1 MKNNKTVKF
10 MALVLFVTIL
20 AIILVSGT
28 YAKYTT
34 SATGSDTA
42 TVAKWSIKLGNEDIA
57 KSTEKTFTIDLFS
70 TITNTDGSEEK
81 NVKKT
86 DGTLIAP
93 GTMGSFTLASL
104 KNESEVNAKYSV
116 TYTLSNE
123 SGVPLEFTTNKDDE
137 SSWKSD
143 FTAVNVSNEALA
155 TDATATTATIY
166 WRWAFTKDTARDTSD
181 TTLGTTTPTVTL
193 TAKIDVEQAD

>member
-34 SATGSDTA
+34 SATGSDNA
-42 TVAKWSIKLGNEDIA
+42 RVAKWSIKLGDEDIA
-57 KSTEKTFTIDLFS
+57 KSTEKTFAIDLFS

-86 DGTLIAP
+86 DGSLIAP
-93 GTMGSFTLASL
+93 GTMGSFTLLSL

-155 TDATATTATIY
+155 TDATATTATVY

>member
-34 SATGSDTA
+34 SATGSDIA
-42 TVAKWSIKLGNEDIA
+42 TVAKWSIKLGDEDIA
-57 KSTEKTFTIDLFS
+57 KSTEKTFSIDLFS
-70 TITNTDGSEEK
+70 TITNTDSSEEK

-86 DGTLIAP
+86 DGSLIAP
-93 GTMGSFTLASL
+93 GTMGSFTLLSL
-104 KNESEVNAKYSV
+104 KNESEVNTKYNV
-116 TYTLSNE
+116 TYTLANE

-143 FTAVNVSNEALA
+143 FTAINVSNESLA
-155 TDATATTATIY
+155 TDATATTATVY

>member
-42 TVAKWSIKLGNEDIA
+42 TVAKWSIKLGDEDIA

-93 GTMGSFTLASL
+93 GTMGSFTLLSL

-143 FTAVNVSNEALA
+143 ITAVNVSNEALA
-155 TDATATTATIY
+155 MDATATTATVY
-166 WRWAFTKDTARDTSD
+166 WRWAFTKDKARDTSD

>member
-34 SATGSDTA
+34 SATGSDFA
-42 TVAKWSIKLGNEDIA
+42 TVAKWSIKLGDEDIA
-57 KSTEKTFTIDLFS
+57 KSTEKTFSIDLFS

-93 GTMGSFTLASL
+93 GTMGSFTLLSL

-143 FTAVNVSNEALA
+143 FTAVNISNEALA
-155 TDATATTATIY
+155 TNATATTATVY

-193 TAKIDVEQAD
+193 TAEIDVEQAD

>member
-1 MKNNKTVKF
+1 MKNNRIVKF
-10 MALVLFVTIL
+10 MVLVLFVTIL

-42 TVAKWSIKLGNEDIA
+42 TVAKWSIKLGDEDIA
-57 KSTEKTFTIDLFS
+57 KSTEKTFAIDLFS

-86 DGTLIAP
+86 DGSLIAP
-93 GTMGSFTLASL
+93 GTMGSFTLLSL

-137 SSWKSD
+137 DSWKSD
-143 FTAVNVSNEALA
+143 FTAINVSNEALA
-155 TDATATTATIY
+155 MDATATTATVY

>member
-34 SATGSDTA
+34 SATGSDIA
-42 TVAKWSIKLGNEDIA
+42 TVAKWSIKLGDEDIA
-57 KSTEKTFTIDLFS
+57 KSTEKTFAIDLFS
-70 TITNTDGSEEK
+70 TITNTDGTGEK

-86 DGTLIAP
+86 DGSLIAP

-116 TYTLSNE
+116 TYTLTNE

-143 FTAVNVSNEALA
+143 FTSINVSNEALA
-155 TDATATTATIY
+155 MDATATTATVY

>member
-42 TVAKWSIKLGNEDIA
+42 TVAKWSIKLGDEDIA
-57 KSTEKTFTIDLFS
+57 KSTEKTFAIDLFS

-86 DGTLIAP
+86 DGSLIAP

-155 TDATATTATIY
+155 TDATATTATVY

>member
-104 KNESEVNAKYSV
+104 KNESEVNAKYNV
-116 TYTLSNE
+116 TYTLANE

-143 FTAVNVSNEALA
+143 FTAINVSNESLA
-155 TDATATTATIY
+155 TDATATTATVY

>member
-42 TVAKWSIKLGNEDIA
+42 TVAKWSIKLGDEDIA
-57 KSTEKTFTIDLFS
+57 KSTEKTFAIDLFS

-155 TDATATTATIY
+155 TDATATTATVY

>member
-34 SATGSDTA
+34 SATGSDTV

-86 DGTLIAP
+86 DGSLIAP
-93 GTMGSFTLASL
+93 GTMGSFTLLSL
-104 KNESEVNAKYSV
+104 KNESEVNAKYNV
-116 TYTLSNE
+116 TYTLANE

-143 FTAVNVSNEALA
+143 FTAINVSNESLA
-155 TDATATTATIY
+155 TDATATTATVY

>member
-42 TVAKWSIKLGNEDIA
+42 TVAKWSIKLGDEDIA

-116 TYTLSNE
+116 TYTLKNE

-143 FTAVNVSNEALA
+143 FTTINVSNEALA
-155 TDATATTATIY
+155 MDATATTATVY

>member
-10 MALVLFVTIL
+10 MALVLFVTVL

-116 TYTLSNE
+116 TYTLANE

-155 TDATATTATIY
+155 TDATATTATVY

>member
-81 NVKKT
+81 IVKKT
-86 DGTLIAP
+86 DGSLIAP
-93 GTMGSFTLASL
+93 GTMGSFTLLSL
-104 KNESEVNAKYSV
+104 KNESEVNAKYNV
-116 TYTLSNE
+116 TYTLANE

-143 FTAVNVSNEALA
+143 FTAINVSNEALA
-155 TDATATTATIY
+155 TDATATTATVY

>member
-42 TVAKWSIKLGNEDIA
+42 TVAKWSIKLGDEDIA
-57 KSTEKTFTIDLFS
+57 KSTEKTFAIDLFS

-86 DGTLIAP
+86 DGSLIAP
-93 GTMGSFTLASL
+93 GTMGSFTLLSL

-116 TYTLSNE
+116 TYTLLNE

-143 FTAVNVSNEALA
+143 ITAVNISNEALA
-155 TDATATTATIY
+155 TDATATTATVY

>member
-86 DGTLIAP
+86 DGSLIAP
-93 GTMGSFTLASL
+93 GTMGSFTLLSL

-116 TYTLSNE
+116 TYTLANE

-143 FTAVNVSNEALA
+143 FTAVNVSDEALA
-155 TDATATTATIY
+155 TDATATTATVY

>member
-1 MKNNKTVKF
+1 
-10 MALVLFVTIL
+10 
-20 AIILVSGT
+20 
-28 YAKYTT
+28 
-34 SATGSDTA
+34 
-42 TVAKWSIKLGNEDIA
+42 
-57 KSTEKTFTIDLFS
+57 
-70 TITNTDGSEEK
+70 
-81 NVKKT
+81 
-86 DGTLIAP
+86 
-93 GTMGSFTLASL
+93 MGSFTLASL

-143 FTAVNVSNEALA
+143 FTAVNISNEALA
-155 TDATATTATIY
+155 TDATATTATVY

>member
-1 MKNNKTVKF
+1 MKNNKTAKF

-155 TDATATTATIY
+155 TDATATTATVY

>member
-1 MKNNKTVKF
+1 MKNNRIVKF
-10 MALVLFVTIL
+10 MVLVLFVTIL

-42 TVAKWSIKLGNEDIA
+42 TVAKWSIKLGDEDIA
-57 KSTEKTFTIDLFS
+57 KSTEKTFAIDLFS
-70 TITNTDGSEEK
+70 TITNTDGSEET

-86 DGTLIAP
+86 DKSLIAP
-93 GTMGSFTLASL
+93 GTMGSITLASL

-116 TYTLSNE
+116 TYTLLNE

-143 FTAVNVSNEALA
+143 ITAVNVSNEALA
-155 TDATATTATIY
+155 MDATATTATVY
-166 WRWAFTKDTARDTSD
+166 WRWAFTKDKARDTSD

>member
-86 DGTLIAP
+86 DGSLIAP
-93 GTMGSFTLASL
+93 GTMGSFTLLSL

-123 SGVPLEFTTNKDDE
+123 SGVPLEFTTN
-137 SSWKSD
+137 
-143 FTAVNVSNEALA
+143 TV
-155 TDATATTATIY
+155 Y

>member
-86 DGTLIAP
+86 DGSLIAP
-93 GTMGSFTLASL
+93 GTMGSFTLLSL
-104 KNESEVNAKYSV
+104 KNESEVNAKYNV
-116 TYTLSNE
+116 TYTLANE

-143 FTAVNVSNEALA
+143 FTAISVSNEALA
-155 TDATATTATIY
+155 TDATATTATVY

>member
-70 TITNTDGSEEK
+70 TITNTDGYEEK

-86 DGTLIAP
+86 DGSLIAP
-93 GTMGSFTLASL
+93 GTMGSFTLLSL

-155 TDATATTATIY
+155 TDATATTATVY

>member
-42 TVAKWSIKLGNEDIA
+42 TVAKWSIKLGDEDIA

-155 TDATATTATIY
+155 TDATATTATVY

-193 TAKIDVEQAD
+193 TAKIDVEQAG

>member
-42 TVAKWSIKLGNEDIA
+42 TVAKWSIKLCNEDIA

-86 DGTLIAP
+86 DGSLIAP
-93 GTMGSFTLASL
+93 GTMGSFTLLSL

-155 TDATATTATIY
+155 TDATATTATVY

>member
-42 TVAKWSIKLGNEDIA
+42 TVAKWSIKLGDEDIA
-57 KSTEKTFTIDLFS
+57 KSTEKTFSIDLFS

-93 GTMGSFTLASL
+93 GTMGSFTLLSL

-143 FTAVNVSNEALA
+143 FTAVNISNEALA
-155 TDATATTATIY
+155 TNATATTATVY

>member
-1 MKNNKTVKF
+1 MKNNKLAKF
-10 MALVLFVTIL
+10 MALVLLVTLL
-20 AIILVSGT
+20 AVILVSGT

-34 SATGSDTA
+34 SATGSDSA
-42 TVAKWSIKLGNEDIA
+42 TVAKWSIKLGDEDIA
-57 KSTEKTFTIDLFS
+57 KSTEKTFAIDLFS
-70 TITNTDGSEEK
+70 TITNTDGTGEK

-86 DGTLIAP
+86 DESLIAP

-104 KNESEVNAKYSV
+104 KNESEVNAKYGV
-116 TYTLSNE
+116 TYTLTNE

-143 FTAVNVSNEALA
+143 FTAINVSNEALA
-155 TDATATTATIY
+155 MDATATTATVY

>member
-42 TVAKWSIKLGNEDIA
+42 TVAKWSIKLGDEDIA

-86 DGTLIAP
+86 DGSLIAP

-155 TDATATTATIY
+155 TDATATTATVY

>member
-10 MALVLFVTIL
+10 MVLVLFVTIL

-34 SATGSDTA
+34 SATGTDTA
-42 TVAKWSIKLGNEDIA
+42 TVAKWSIKLGDEDIA
-57 KSTEKTFTIDLFS
+57 KSTTKTFTIDLFS
-70 TITNTDGSEEK
+70 TITNTDSSEEK
-81 NVKKT
+81 NVKIT
-86 DGTLIAP
+86 DGSLIAP

-116 TYTLSNE
+116 TYTLTNE

-137 SSWKSD
+137 NSWKSD
-143 FTAVNVSNEALA
+143 FTAINVSNEDLA
-155 TDATATTATIY
+155 MDATATTDTVY

-181 TTLGTTTPTVTL
+181 TALGTTTPTVTL

>member
-10 MALVLFVTIL
+10 MALVWFVTIL

-86 DGTLIAP
+86 DGSLIAP
-93 GTMGSFTLASL
+93 GTMGSFTLLSL
-104 KNESEVNAKYSV
+104 KNESEVNAKYNV
-116 TYTLSNE
+116 TYTLANE

-155 TDATATTATIY
+155 TDATATTATVY

>member
-42 TVAKWSIKLGNEDIA
+42 TVAKWSIKLGDEDIA
-57 KSTEKTFTIDLFS
+57 KSTEKTFAIDLFS

-86 DGTLIAP
+86 DGSLIAP
-93 GTMGSFTLASL
+93 GTMGSFTLLSL

-116 TYTLSNE
+116 TYTLLNE

-143 FTAVNVSNEALA
+143 ITAVNVSNEALA
-155 TDATATTATIY
+155 MDATATTATVY

>member
-86 DGTLIAP
+86 DGSLIAP
-93 GTMGSFTLASL
+93 GTMGSFTLLSL

-155 TDATATTATIY
+155 TDATATTATVY

-181 TTLGTTTPTVTL
+181 TTLGTTPPTVTL

>member
-1 MKNNKTVKF
+1 MKNNRIVKF
-10 MALVLFVTIL
+10 MVLVLFVTIL

-42 TVAKWSIKLGNEDIA
+42 TVAKWSIKLGDEDIA

-86 DGTLIAP
+86 DGSLIAP

-116 TYTLSNE
+116 TYTLTNE

-137 SSWKSD
+137 DSWKSD
-143 FTAVNVSNEALA
+143 FTAINVSNEALA
-155 TDATATTATIY
+155 MDATATTATVY

>member
-42 TVAKWSIKLGNEDIA
+42 TVAKWSIKLGDEDIA
-57 KSTEKTFTIDLFS
+57 KSTEKTFAIDLFS

-86 DGTLIAP
+86 DGSLIAP
-93 GTMGSFTLASL
+93 GTMGSFTLLSL

-116 TYTLSNE
+116 TYTLLNE

-155 TDATATTATIY
+155 TDATATTATVY

>member
-42 TVAKWSIKLGNEDIA
+42 TVAKWSIKLGDEDIA
-57 KSTEKTFTIDLFS
+57 KSTEKTFAIDLFS

-86 DGTLIAP
+86 DGSLIAP
-93 GTMGSFTLASL
+93 GTMGSFTLLSL

-116 TYTLSNE
+116 TYTLLNE

-143 FTAVNVSNEALA
+143 ITAVNVSNEALA
-155 TDATATTATIY
+155 TDATATTATVY

>member
-34 SATGSDTA
+34 SATGSDIA
-42 TVAKWSIKLGNEDIA
+42 TVAKWSIKLGDEDIA

-70 TITNTDGSEEK
+70 TITNTDSSEER

-86 DGTLIAP
+86 DGSLIAP
-93 GTMGSFTLASL
+93 GTMGSFTLLSL

-116 TYTLSNE
+116 TYTLKNE

-143 FTAVNVSNEALA
+143 FTTINVSNEALA
-155 TDATATTATIY
+155 MDATATTATVY
-166 WRWAFTKDTARDTSD
+166 WRWAFTKDKARDTSD

>member
-70 TITNTDGSEEK
+70 TTTNTDGSEEK

-86 DGTLIAP
+86 DGSLIAP
-93 GTMGSFTLASL
+93 GTMGSFTLLSL

-116 TYTLSNE
+116 TYTLANE

-155 TDATATTATIY
+155 TDATATTATVY

>member
-1 MKNNKTVKF
+1 MKNNKLAKF
-10 MALVLFVTIL
+10 MALVLLVTLL
-20 AIILVSGT
+20 AVILVSGT

-34 SATGSDTA
+34 SATGSDSA
-42 TVAKWSIKLGNEDIA
+42 TVAKWSIKLGDEDIA
-57 KSTEKTFTIDLFS
+57 KSTEKTFAIDLFS
-70 TITNTDGSEEK
+70 TITNTDGTGEK

-86 DGTLIAP
+86 DGSLIAP

-116 TYTLSNE
+116 TYTLTNE

-143 FTAVNVSNEALA
+143 FTSINVSNEALA
-155 TDATATTATIY
+155 MDATETTATVY
-166 WRWAFTKDTARDTSD
+166 WRWAFTKDTARDISD

>member
-34 SATGSDTA
+34 SATGSDNA
-42 TVAKWSIKLGNEDIA
+42 RVAKWSIKLGDEDIA
-57 KSTEKTFTIDLFS
+57 KSTEKTFAIDLFS

-86 DGTLIAP
+86 DGSLIAP
-93 GTMGSFTLASL
+93 GTMGSFTLLSL

-116 TYTLSNE
+116 TYTLLNE

-155 TDATATTATIY
+155 TDATATTATVY